1 MSSLAIASGA
11 LNVTLRPPYYPY
23 QVTWRTAAYISRASD
38 GQANV
43 FDPGAAHDS
52 WEFDGNFRCTPAQAA
67 TLGAIF
73 RANLDVQI
81 YPDGFSPFGPLHADT
96 AYTVKMKVCEHG
108 QILENPY
115 RMYAVRL
122 VFELTSAL
130 TSITAPAGKVEGA
143 FALGSVSD
151 LRMPGSVQDIW
162 RAVRVLDRSGG
173 HPAMAKTENP
183 WTDSTLSIE
192 GREANICRVM
202 GYLEAQRYSN
212 LTATSQDKYFLFG
225 AEIGNG
231 LVTAKRVSNEIT
243 YSMIEHDA
251 WSFDLPLNFRS
262 IVPLPT
268 PGDYTLLY
276 LDESDISMLTADG
289 SSGASTYQ
297 LTPVFDDP
305 LGVPTACSWS
315 SSNPSAIAVSSSG
328 LCTCVGAG
336 TATITATKDAVS
348 KTCSVTGFAT
358 MPSVA
363 SLYALKGGK
372 GGDVTGALSVLVN
385 FEYAGALPFKAR
397 AHRTILKTFTSA
409 TNTASF
415 EAFVQQ
421 GYWGC
426 GSLLNNATAVTIY
439 GEPGVA
445 YRYGGP
451 YSANTKYS
459 LDLAVLDGVFYSDG
473 VQKTVTS
480 SGSEPNT
487 TTGLIRQRYT
497 NNCEKIVLQSW
508 NDAATT
514 LADTLLISANKI
526 FYTPQDYIRYTNIT
540 GRTNFTKIPNRGTLG
555 NTYDLVQNNVPSG
568 WFAV

>member
-1 MSSLAIASGA
+1 
-11 LNVTLRPPYYPY
+11 
-23 QVTWRTAAYISRASD
+23 VTWKTAAYISRASD

-43 FDPGAAHDS
+43 FDPWAEHDS

-81 YPDGFSPFGPLHADT
+81 YPDGFSPFGPLHADN

-130 TSITAPAGKVEGA
+130 TSITSPAGKLEGA
-143 FALGSVSD
+143 FALGSVSE
-151 LRMPGSVQDIW
+151 LRMPGSTQDIW

-173 HPAMAKTENP
+173 NPAMAKTENP
-183 WTDSTLSIE
+183 WTDSALSIE

-202 GYLEAQRYSN
+202 EYLEDQRYSN
-212 LTATSQDKYFLFG
+212 LTAVSQDKYYLFG

-231 LVTAKRVSNEIT
+231 VATAKRVSNEIT

-305 LGVPTACSWS
+305 AGAPTACSWS
-315 SSNPSAIAVSSSG
+315 SSNPSAVEVDHTG

-363 SLYALKGGK
+363 SLYVLKGGSAA
-372 GGDVTGALSVLVN
+372 GTADISPFFVMTSQNDGDANNDSCIVAMEHRPSGA
-385 FEYAGALPFKAR
+385 
-397 AHRTILKTFTSA
+397 
-409 TNTASF
+409 
-415 EAFVQQ
+415 
-421 GYWGC
+421 
-426 GSLLNNATAVTIY
+426 
-439 GEPGVA
+439 GV
-445 YRYGGP
+445 
-451 YSANTKYS
+451 YS
-459 LDLAVLDGVFYSDG
+459 
-473 VQKTVTS
+473 
-480 SGSEPNT
+480 
-487 TTGLIRQRYT
+487 GLIRTSGCGVINPSLFDGDDWKPYYNINNGSGTEFVYKLAGYT
-497 NNCEKIVLQSW
+497 QV
-508 NDAATT
+508 
-514 LADTLLISANKI
+514 ADTLIKETHHYNGSQYSVNGSA
-526 FYTPQDYIRYTNIT
+526 YTATLTGSSAAPFDGSIQINFLNNI
-540 GRTNFTKIPNRGTLG
+540 KK
-555 NTYDLVQNNVPSG
+555 Y
-568 WFAV
+568 A